1 MNEKETSYP
10 NVQLKGKLNKQKGEK
25 EAGQT
30 RYGQTKQ
37 SK

>member
-1 MNEKETSYP
+1 MSEKESSYP

-25 EAGQT
+25 EAGHL
-30 RYGQTKQ
+30 RYGQKDQ